1 MLAMKM
7 WISGGI
13 TGLSAGVL
21 FVVLTQLFSA
31 DDRLSLLELAIAF
44 FTPGVIPLLI
54 CRVTRFRTIIFLA
67 VAYLTIIVP
76 ILGPAFGGTGSEPL
90 WNFAVLGLL
99 GGLVWIAPFAIWKL
113 LKTPN

>member
-1 MLAMKM
+1 MLALKL

-21 FVVLTQLFSA
+21 FVLLTQL
-31 DDRLSLLELAIAF
+31 LSSDNHLTLVELAIAF
-44 FTPGVIPLLI
+44 FTPGVIPFI
-54 CRVTRFRTIIFLA
+54 VSRFTKFRAIILMV

-99 GGLVWIAPFAIWKL
+99 GGLIWIAPFAIWKL
-113 LKTPN
+113 VKRAK